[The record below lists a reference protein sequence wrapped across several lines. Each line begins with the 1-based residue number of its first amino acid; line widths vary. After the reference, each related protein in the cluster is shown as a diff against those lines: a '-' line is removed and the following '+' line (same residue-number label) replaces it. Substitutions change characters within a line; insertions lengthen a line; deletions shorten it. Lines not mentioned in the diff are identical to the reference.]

1 MVDKEIIKICDSLH
15 NRLLNKGLD
24 KLSVLE
30 YKLLVI
36 VREISREHYENEK
49 TL

>member
-24 KLSVLE
+24 KLSELE
-30 YKLLVI
+30 HKLLVI
-36 VREISREHYENEK
+36 VREISREHYENNHTK
-49 TL
+49 

>member
-1 MVDKEIIKICDSLH
+1 MVDKEIIKICESLH

-24 KLSVLE
+24 KLSALE

-36 VREISREHYENEK
+36 VREISREHYENNHTK
-49 TL
+49 